1 MNFTDLLGE
10 LTSYQ
15 AIKLAEI
22 LQEFI
27 AIEKLLDQHSDK
39 PDREKFLREARI
51 CSARL
56 KSPPWNISIATLS
69 EICDNTTHWAQ
80 DIDQWIERCKL

>member
-15 AIKLAEI
+15 ATMLAEI

-27 AIEKLLDQHSDK
+27 AIEKLLAQHSNK
-39 PDREKFLREARI
+39 PGQGKFLMEARI
-51 CSARL
+51 CSASL
-56 KSPPWNISIATLS
+56 KSPPWNIGIATLS
-69 EICDNTTHWAQ
+69 EICDNTTQWSQ
-80 DIDQWIERCKL
+80 DIDEWSERSKL